1 MGFAENIVWATIC
14 LMLYVNKPTIMACVV
29 YLRLLDVCTQRGVC
43 YGRGRCECG
52 ECVCS
57 RDYDMTFCSRCISV
71 RHWYVHGA
79 VLLVYVVTGCMWTL
93 SAVPSLRVV
102 CTEHDHC

>member
-1 MGFAENIVWATIC
+1 MGFAENIAWATIC

-71 RHWYVHGA
+71 RHCGMYM
-79 VLLVYVVTGCMWTL
+79 VLC
-93 SAVPSLRVV
+93 
-102 CTEHDHC
+102 C